1 MVNDIIEEIKKG
13 LTGNASHDAN
23 YLHDQAMKYRNHE
36 NSEEILRILS
46 DMTFDLL
53 PDDKKEALHNA
64 MFIGDKRIDQAY
76 NEVNNLFK
84 NRKLDEAAEL
94 MSKIE
99 KQADT
104 YFDHTEKT
112 KKYSFRNRFDEYL
125 FVELYKP
132 EKQYERTPFD
142 FCTYLAFYGYILV
155 EMKKPEEAVR
165 VLEKA
170 IKYNPVNTGPRFEMA
185 ECYKVLRNPEKLFE
199 CVKVTLKIASTPA
212 DIARCYCNLG
222 YYCIDIKDYDSAVCF
237 YYNSMLYVPNDNIK
251 GELQHISMLTKKPIT
266 PPSKEDI
273 LKAFEKYNLHHG
285 PSQVVINMAYSLGE
299 YCVEHNARPEESIYY
314 YSIAYNLTRNE
325 DIKQKIDKLSAQ
337 IKKQ

>member
-185 ECYKVLRNPEKLFE
+185 ECFKVLRNPP
-199 CVKVTLKIASTPA
+199 KVI
-212 DIARCYCNLG
+212 
-222 YYCIDIKDYDSAVCF
+222 
-237 YYNSMLYVPNDNIK
+237 
-251 GELQHISMLTKKPIT
+251 
-266 PPSKEDI
+266 
-273 LKAFEKYNLHHG
+273 
-285 PSQVVINMAYSLGE
+285 
-299 YCVEHNARPEESIYY
+299 
-314 YSIAYNLTRNE
+314 
-325 DIKQKIDKLSAQ
+325 
-337 IKKQ
+337 